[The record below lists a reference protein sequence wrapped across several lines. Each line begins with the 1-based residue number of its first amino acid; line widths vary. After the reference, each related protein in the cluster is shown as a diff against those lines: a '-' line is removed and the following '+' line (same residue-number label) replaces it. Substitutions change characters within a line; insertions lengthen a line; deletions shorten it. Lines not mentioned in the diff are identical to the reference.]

1 MSRPRRP
8 YGGDLPGRLQATMI
22 RVLAAE
28 LSDQGRL
35 ARGKRYWSDGAVVDI
50 VVGHGAVTAEILGSR
65 PDPYVVTLEAAADP
79 SGRGAVPS
87 KRELWIG
94 CTCPD
99 DSGTGAEAC
108 KHAVAALFTLADEV
122 SIEPSLLERWRRGTR
137 AARPPEPTRT
147 TSSQLADVIELHP
160 GRKPSPHPGRK
171 PTAHPGRDPALDA
184 RRDQVALLLQ
194 PPTGAAAPRFPVPGE
209 LEHPP
214 IRDRALSAVVE
225 DALAH
230 LTIPW

>member
-8 YGGDLPGRLQATMI
+8 FGPDLPGRLQATMI

-28 LSDQGRL
+28 VSDQGRL
-35 ARGKRYWSDGAVVDI
+35 ARGKRYWSEGAVVDI
-50 VVGHGAVTAEILGSR
+50 VVGHGVVTAEILGSR
-65 PDPYVVTLEAAADP
+65 PEPYVVTLEAAADP
-79 SGRGAVPS
+79 AGRAVPT

-99 DSGTGAEAC
+99 DAGTGAEAC

-122 SIEPSLLERWRRGTR
+122 AIEPALLERWRRGTR
-137 AARPPEPTRT
+137 SARPAPVT
-147 TSSQLADVIELHP
+147 TTGAGASSQLAEVIELHP
-160 GRKPSPHPGRK
+160 R
-171 PTAHPGRDPALDA
+171 RDPAVDA
-184 RRDQVALLLQ
+184 RRDQVARLLQ
-194 PPTGAAAPRFPVPGE
+194 SPGGATPPGFPVPTA

-214 IRDRALSAVVE
+214 MRDRALAAVLA

-230 LTIPW
+230 LAIPW

>member
-1 MSRPRRP
+1 MSRPRTP
-8 YGGDLPGRLQATMI
+8 YGSDLPGRLPATMI

-35 ARGKRYWSDGAVVDI
+35 ARGKRYWSEGAVVDI

-65 PDPYVVTLEAAADP
+65 PEPYVVTLEAAADT
-79 SGRGAVPS
+79 SGRGGVPS

-99 DSGTGAEAC
+99 DTGTGAEAC

-122 SIEPSLLERWRRGTR
+122 SIEPELLERWRRGTR
-137 AARPPEPTRT
+137 AARPAAPPAPV
-147 TSSQLADVIELHP
+147 QPLADVIELRPQH
-160 GRKPSPHPGRK
+160 
-171 PTAHPGRDPALDA
+171 DPALDA
-184 RRDQVALLLQ
+184 RREQMARLLY
-194 PPTGAAAPRFPVPGE
+194 PPVGAAPPEFAAPAAI
-209 LEHPP
+209 EHPP
-214 IRDRALSAVVE
+214 IRNRALAE
-225 DALAH
+225 ALDDALAH

>member
-35 ARGKRYWSDGAVVDI
+35 ARGKRYWSEGAVVDI

-79 SGRGAVPS
+79 SGHGAVPS

-122 SIEPSLLERWRRGTR
+122 S
-137 AARPPEPTRT
+137 
-147 TSSQLADVIELHP
+147 
-160 GRKPSPHPGRK
+160 
-171 PTAHPGRDPALDA
+171 
-184 RRDQVALLLQ
+184 
-194 PPTGAAAPRFPVPGE
+194 
-209 LEHPP
+209 
-214 IRDRALSAVVE
+214 
-225 DALAH
+225 
-230 LTIPW
+230 

>member
-99 DSGTGAEAC
+99 DSGTGVEAC

-137 AARPPEPTRT
+137 AARPAAPAPT
-147 TSSQLADVIELHP
+147 TSRQLADVIELHP
-160 GRKPSPHPGRK
+160 RRDPTQHPERH
-171 PTAHPGRDPALDA
+171 TGRDPALDA

-194 PPTGAAAPRFPVPGE
+194 PPAGAAAPQFPVPGG

-214 IRDRALSAVVE
+214 IRDRALSAVIE

>member
-1 MSRPRRP
+1 DRRDHRRQAGDRRRRAGHRRGVAVRAQHRRAGAAGLPRRRCVVSRPRRP

-35 ARGKRYWSDGAVVDI
+35 ARGKRYWSEGAVVDI

-79 SGRGAVPS
+79 SGHGAVPS

-108 KHAVAALFTLADEV
+108 
-122 SIEPSLLERWRRGTR
+122 
-137 AARPPEPTRT
+137 
-147 TSSQLADVIELHP
+147 
-160 GRKPSPHPGRK
+160 
-171 PTAHPGRDPALDA
+171 
-184 RRDQVALLLQ
+184 
-194 PPTGAAAPRFPVPGE
+194 
-209 LEHPP
+209 
-214 IRDRALSAVVE
+214 
-225 DALAH
+225 
-230 LTIPW
+230 

>member
-35 ARGKRYWSDGAVVDI
+35 ARGKRYWSEGAVVDI

-137 AARPPEPTRT
+137 APRPAAPAPT
-147 TSSQLADVIELHP
+147 TSRGLADVIELHP
-160 GRKPSPHPGRK
+160 GRDP
-171 PTAHPGRDPALDA
+171 ALHPGRDPALDA

-194 PPTGAAAPRFPVPGE
+194 PPAGAAAPEFPVPSE
-209 LEHPP
+209 LEHAP
-214 IRDRALSAVVE
+214 IRDRALAAVVE